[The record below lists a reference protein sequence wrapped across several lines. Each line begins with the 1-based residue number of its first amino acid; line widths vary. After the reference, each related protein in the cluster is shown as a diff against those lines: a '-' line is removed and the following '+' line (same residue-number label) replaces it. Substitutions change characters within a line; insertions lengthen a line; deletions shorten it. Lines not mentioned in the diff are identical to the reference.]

1 MSRAAGLCKS
11 CGGPKRGRAAR
22 TASPAGQC
30 TRCGNDVCWP
40 KHSEWIA
47 EEDEGRGGFV
57 CKKCLSKGEA
67 R

>member
-22 TASPAGQC
+22 QASPSGQC
-30 TRCGNDVCWP
+30 MRCGDDVCWP
-40 KHSEWIA
+40 KHSDWRS
-47 EEDEGRGGFV
+47 EENGYV
-57 CKKCLSKGEA
+57 CHSCIRKESKG